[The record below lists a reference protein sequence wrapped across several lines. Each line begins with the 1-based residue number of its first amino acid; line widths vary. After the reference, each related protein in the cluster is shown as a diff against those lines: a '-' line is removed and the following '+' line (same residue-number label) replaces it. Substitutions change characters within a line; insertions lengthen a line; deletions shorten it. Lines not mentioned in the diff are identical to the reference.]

1 MGTITDFITEI
12 KGEVARPK
20 LFDVVI
26 NVPSGLQAFFNT
38 KKQYLEPEIARLK
51 YKAESTNIPGR
62 TFATTE
68 QKFGSNPA
76 EKHAYHTTYN
86 DVDITFI
93 ITEDSIT
100 YGDNLLTPRPVG
112 AKGLKE
118 KRLFDDWM
126 DYINPIDS
134 YDFQYKNNYQG
145 TISINQYDHRGT
157 NIFSVKLEDAF
168 PISVNQLDLDWSSDG
183 YHKLI
188 VTFAYT
194 RWTTS

>member
-1 MGTITDFITEI
+1 MSTITDFITNI

-26 NVPSGLQAFFNT
+26 GIPSGLQTFFT
-38 KKQYLEPEIARLK
+38 EKKQYLAPEVARLR

-93 ITEDSIT
+93 ITEDAIT
-100 YGDNLLTPRPVG
+100 QSEQQVRRVG

-126 DYINPIDS
+126 DYINPTNS

-145 TISINQYDHRGT
+145 TIKINQYDHHGT
-157 NIFSVKLEDAF
+157 NIFSVELQDAF

-183 YHKLI
+183 YHKLN

-194 RWTTS
+194 RWITS